1 MASVRK
7 RGQTVHSEAREVISK
22 CDEEARTG
30 NLQHLMKQS
39 NLQVKNYTGVSVRT
53 ISSIRKEGDAAGE
66 TPLTTPGKKR
76 PYSEEKKFHMD
87 DFDRRVV
94 RDVRRGHAVLR
105 LPPYMCELNLIELA
119 WAKNKRVV
127 KGNNIR
133 GDLTLT
139 KLEEAT
145 REAQSSVSKIDR
157 EGFTNHTL
165 ELEQH
170 Y

>member
-7 RGQTVHSEAREVISK
+7 RGQTVHSEAREVIRRVISK
-22 CDEEARTG
+22 CDEEARTD

-39 NLQVKNYTGVSVRT
+39 NLRVKNYTGVSVRT

-94 RDVRRGHAVLR
+94 RDVTVTEKRPSNGCRIPLARNQVRGL
-105 LPPYMCELNLIELA
+105 
-119 WAKNKRVV
+119 
-127 KGNNIR
+127 
-133 GDLTLT
+133 
-139 KLEEAT
+139 
-145 REAQSSVSKIDR
+145 Q
-157 EGFTNHTL
+157 
-165 ELEQH
+165 
-170 Y
+170 